1 MISLRSI
8 VSFPLLARELTE
20 RAARKRTYAARVV
33 YGLALYVIFVFAL
46 RRLIGNAA
54 GDATGLGV
62 LGLGRH
68 LFQQLVE
75 FQCWGVL
82 LFQPALMAGV
92 LTYEK
97 ERDSLSLLLLTRM
110 SPTKM
115 LLEKYLAGLLP
126 MMTLLLLALP
136 LGAITMGYGGVS
148 PQLLTSGAMV
158 VVVTWLQTG
167 AFALLCSSWC
177 RTTTGA
183 MLAAY
188 FGTALIHIA
197 AAIAY
202 SVGVRYVLWGADLR
216 GLDVPEWLWS
226 LWPPEVF
233 AHVLAFQES
242 VASTGEMD
250 ASALWARLL
259 GETGR
264 RCVPLLIAAGVCLLL
279 ARLVMLRRAFRVS
292 SGGNERLLFGAARL
306 LPAVFKKWL
315 HSLWP
320 KHTDL
325 PGDNP
330 VAWRESGR
338 SVFGGR
344 ARYYYFT
351 VVAGGVTLAS
361 SLFLLGLYPQTAG
374 PERLH
379 HLAVVLAAAGLVILT
394 VQSTGTLLAEHSNQ
408 TLQILLTTPLG
419 APEILRQ
426 KAHALRRYWIL
437 FGVMLAVVFAV
448 EGWSEYQ
455 YVSADTKWVAL
466 WRYWMS
472 YALVLAVYPPLIVWT
487 SLLLALSLQVRP
499 RAIMAALILFAI
511 WIAGPRIL
519 LSLVWGGWQDTE
531 PRLWLSLLSPLG
543 IVEANEAGRFDDASV
558 HFRGG
563 DRSLHYAS
571 GPWTFIVWNFL
582 GYALLLLG
590 VRWLCLR
597 MSERWLR
604 RAG

>member
-1 MISLRSI
+1 VISLRSI
-8 VSFPLLARELTE
+8 FAFPLLARELTE

-33 YGLALYVIFVFAL
+33 YGLALYVIFVFVL
-46 RRLIGNAA
+46 RRIIGNAG
-54 GDATGLGV
+54 GDPTGFNV
-62 LGLGRH
+62 LGLGRQ

-126 MMTLLLLALP
+126 MLTLLLLALP

-148 PQLLTSGAMV
+148 PQLLACGAMIV
-158 VVVTWLQTG
+158 LATWLQTG
-167 AFALLCSSWC
+167 AFALLCSAWC

-188 FGTALIHIA
+188 FGSALIHIA
-197 AAIAY
+197 PALTY
-202 SVGVRYVLWGADLR
+202 SLSVRYVLWGADLR
-216 GLDVPEWLWS
+216 GLEVPEWLWS
-226 LWPPEVF
+226 LWPPETF
-233 AHVLAFQES
+233 ARVLAFQEV
-242 VASTGEMD
+242 VASSGEMD
-250 ASALWARLL
+250 ASALWVRLL
-259 GETGR
+259 GEAGR
-264 RCVPLLIAAGVCLLL
+264 RCMPLLITAGVCLLL
-279 ARLVMLRRAFRVS
+279 ARLVMLQRAFTV
-292 SGGNERLLFGAARL
+292 SGGGQFRLFGAARL
-306 LPAVFKKWL
+306 VPAVFKKWL
-315 HSLWP
+315 HALWP

-325 PGDNP
+325 PENDP
-330 VAWRESGR
+330 VAWREGMR
-338 SVFGGR
+338 SVLGARGR
-344 ARYYYFT
+344 FWYFIA
-351 VVAGGVTLAS
+351 VAAGLTFALC
-361 SLFLLGLYPQTAG
+361 LFLLSLYPRTAG

-379 HLAVVLAAAGLVILT
+379 HLAVVLAAAGVVILT
-394 VQSTGTLLAEHSNQ
+394 VQSNGTLLAEHSNQ

-419 APEILRQ
+419 TAEILRQ
-426 KAHALRRYWIL
+426 KARALCRYWML
-437 FGVMLAVVFAV
+437 FAAMLAVVFAF

-455 YVSADTKWVAL
+455 YVSAGTKWAAL
-466 WRYWMS
+466 SRYWIG

-499 RAIMAALILFAI
+499 RAIIAALIFFAI
-511 WIAGPRIL
+511 WIAGPRLI
-519 LSLVWGGWQDTE
+519 LSLIWGGWQDTE

-558 HFRGG
+558 HFHGS
-563 DRSLHYAS
+563 DRSLLYTS
-571 GPWTFIVWNFL
+571 GPWTFIVSNFF
-582 GYALLLLG
+582 GYGLLLLG

-597 MSERWLR
+597 MAERWLR